1 MKMTTEN
8 YNKVLK
14 VYKENKELITRHKEH
29 LKANATYKDLNVRLA
44 FDVFYSQLFTLD
56 ERRVIAQYGT
66 DNELHDSHLQTAFLK
81 ALNEI
86 GLKE

>member
-29 LKANATYKDLNVRLA
+29 LKDNATYQDLNVRLA
-44 FDVFYSQLFTLD
+44 FDVFYSQLFPLE
-56 ERRVIAQYGT
+56 ERRLIAQNGT
-66 DNELHDSHLQTAFLK
+66 DKELHDNHLQTAFLK

>member
-1 MKMTTEN
+1 MKMTKES

-14 VYKENKELITRHKEH
+14 VYKENKELIARHKEH
-29 LKANATYKDLNVRLA
+29 LKANATYQDLNTRLV
-44 FDVFYSQLFTLD
+44 FDVFYSQLFPLEQRDIISSD
-56 ERRVIAQYGT
+56 EDENHLN
-66 DNELHDSHLQTAFLK
+66 DNHLKTGFVK